1 MRLLRLIVTAA
12 TLLLV
17 TLSARAAYDS
27 SRAGMRSAGDYPV
40 QPVPFTAVRLNDGFW
55 GPRIETNRKVT
66 IPAAFQ
72 KCEESGRLN
81 NFERAAQALRG
92 EPHDTKAP
100 PYPFDD
106 TDLYKVIEG
115 ASYVLNVQPDPKLDA
130 YVDALIAKIAA
141 AQEPDGYL
149 YTTRTIDPKNPH
161 RWAGAQRWV
170 NERNDSHELYNLGHL
185 FEAAAAHYQATGK
198 KTLLDVATRA
208 ADLLTATFGPG
219 RRSTWPGH
227 QITEMALVKLY
238 RVTGKESYL
247 ALAKFLLDE
256 RGPGNLPPGE
266 TVNPRGLD
274 YNQAQLRIIDQ
285 AEPVGHAVRA
295 MYMYAGMAD
304 VAAIEDDA
312 RIRNAGDRIWENLV
326 QSKLYLTGGIGAAG
340 GHEGFG
346 NPYDLPNMSAYNE
359 TCASIGMDYW
369 NHRQFLLHG
378 DAKYIDIMERTLY
391 NGLISGVSLKGDT
404 FFYPNPLESN
414 GQHARQEW
422 FGVACCPGNITRF
435 IASVP
440 GYVYAKRGPSTSS
453 GQATLFVNLFAA
465 GSADIDLAGG
475 KVEVVQETRYPWDGA
490 VRITISPQ
498 SRRAFTVNVRIPG
511 WAREQ
516 PVPSDLYRFA
526 DTPAP
531 APVVKVN
538 GRAVPMTI
546 ERGYVAVTR
555 TWAPGDGIELNLPM
569 PVRRIAAHEKV
580 AANRDRVAL
589 QRGPIVYAAEWPDN
603 PNGKVR
609 NIVLPDA
616 SAMRAEFRADLLS
629 GVSIVKGRAVGL
641 SLDEKGAVQKAEQPF
656 VAIPYATWANRGRG
670 QMAVW
675 LARTDAAARPT
686 PYPTIA
692 TTSKLTHSASRK
704 NIQNIVDGD
713 DPRASN
719 DSTSYFDW
727 WPRNGCPAPTV
738 AVTASGSRSAGQVRA
753 DARPCS
759 DGEWIEMAFAKPAT
773 VSETQIYW
781 FDDTGRGGVRVPA
794 SWRLLYRDGDRWT
807 PVTGAGEFGV
817 AKDAYNTVRFAPVRT
832 TALRIELVMQP
843 NVSAGVQEW
852 RVK

>member
-1 MRLLRLIVTAA
+1 MNLLRISLT
-12 TLLLV
+12 LV
-17 TLSARAAYDS
+17 TVALLAA
-27 SRAGMRSAGDYPV
+27 AGQAQRQVHDYPV
-40 QPVPFTAVRLNDGFW
+40 QPVPFTTVRLNDVFW
-55 GPRIETNRKVT
+55 APRIETNRKVT

-72 KCEESGRLN
+72 KCEESGRVN
-81 NFERAAQALRG
+81 NFERAALALKGLPR
-92 EPHDTKAP
+92 DMKAP

-115 ASYVLNVQPDPKLDA
+115 AAYVLNVQPDPKLDA
-130 YVDALIAKIAA
+130 YVDGMISKIAA
-141 AQEPDGYL
+141 AQEPDGYI

-161 RWAGAQRWV
+161 RWAGPARWIH
-170 NERNDSHELYNLGHL
+170 ERNDSHELYNLGHL

-198 KTLLDVATRA
+198 KSLLDVATKA
-208 ADLLTATFGPG
+208 ADLLVNTFGPG
-219 RRSTWPGH
+219 KRSTWPGH

-238 RVTGKESYL
+238 RVTGKEQYL
-247 ALAKFLLDE
+247 SLAKFLLDE
-256 RGPGNLPPGE
+256 RGPGPLPPGE

-274 YNQAQLRIIDQ
+274 YNQAQLRIIEQ

-304 VAAIEDDA
+304 VAALENDA
-312 RIRNAGDRIWENLV
+312 KIKAAGDRIWENLV
-326 QSKLYLTGGIGAAG
+326 ASKLYLTGGIGAAG

-346 NPYDLPNMSAYNE
+346 TPYDLPNMTAYNE

-414 GQHARQEW
+414 GNHARQEW

-440 GYVYAKRGPSTSS
+440 GYIYAKKDD
-453 GQATLFVNLFAA
+453 ALYVNLYA
-465 GSADIDLAGG
+465 GGTADVELAGG
-475 KVEVVQETRYPWDGA
+475 KLTVAQETRYPWDGA
-490 VRITISPQ
+490 VRIIVTPDKS
-498 SRRAFTVNVRIPG
+498 RAFTVNLRIPG

-516 PVPSDLYRFA
+516 PVPGDLYRFA
-526 DTPAP
+526 DAAAP
-531 APVVKVN
+531 KPTVRVN
-538 GRAVPMTI
+538 GALVPLSMTA
-546 ERGYVAVTR
+546 GYVPITR
-555 TWAPGDGIELNLPM
+555 TWRAGDAIVLNLPM
-569 PVRRIAAHEKV
+569 PVRRIVAHDKV
-580 AANRDRVAL
+580 VADKDRVAL

-609 NIVLPDA
+609 NIVVPDT
-616 SAMRAEFRADLLS
+616 SAMTAEFRADLLN
-629 GVSIVKGRAVGL
+629 GVSVVKGRALGL
-641 SLDEKGAVQKAEQPF
+641 SYDERGGLQKAEQPF
-656 VAIPYATWANRGRG
+656 MAIPYATWANRGRG

-692 TTSKLTHSASRK
+692 TTSTLKHSESRK
-704 NIQNIVDGD
+704 TIRNIIDGE

-727 WPRNGCPAPTV
+727 WPRNGCPLPVATNAAASPGGQAP
-738 AVTASGSRSAGQVRA
+738 Q
-753 DARPCS
+753 RPCS
-759 DGEWIEMAFAKPAT
+759 QGEWVEMAFAKAAS
-773 VSETQIYW
+773 VSEVQVYW
-781 FDDTGRGGVRVPA
+781 FDDTGRGGVRVPKT
-794 SWRLLYRDGDRWT
+794 WRLLYRDPSAPLGAGDGEWKPVEAAGDYGVARDSYNVVRFK
-807 PVTGAGEFGV
+807 PVT
-817 AKDAYNTVRFAPVRT
+817 T

-843 NVSAGVQEW
+843 NVSAGIQEW
-852 RVK
+852 KVK